1 MFCITV
7 IDCFVCRMKFC
18 CVRTCND
25 VIAPRL
31 GCAAIVVS
39 LMHAAVS
46 MYLRTNIL
54 YVCMWGY
61 VTLQ

>member
-1 MFCITV
+1 M
-7 IDCFVCRMKFC
+7 
-18 CVRTCND
+18 CVPVMMY

-31 GCAAIVVS
+31 GCAVIVAS

-61 VTLQ
+61 VTLQRMSKVEFVKVAVNL